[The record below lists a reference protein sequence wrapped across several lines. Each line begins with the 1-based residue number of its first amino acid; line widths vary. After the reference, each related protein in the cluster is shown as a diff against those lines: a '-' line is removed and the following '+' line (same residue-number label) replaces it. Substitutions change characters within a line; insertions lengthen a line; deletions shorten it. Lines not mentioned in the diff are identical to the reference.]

1 MDFIKKI
8 FFYPRM
14 AARYLA
20 DMFLRLFYGL
30 FVISSKFLLIILG
43 IVISLALLSYN
54 ILDKSLNTASE
65 NPPSNII
72 GLPGSYISDLL
83 IQLFGTSSLFLAIS
97 LIIWGIYLLIRKS
110 KPFWSTLFIFI
121 VSFSI
126 LTLSF
131 QIIYEEGGLL
141 GHFIFYKIEPF
152 FEFLFGANQEMGE
165 TSFTPQGII
174 YFFICI
180 SALALSNYALVPA
193 QSKRLAKKKLNTEVS
208 QEIKSNFVD
217 VKDETFVE
225 KKDKPIIS
233 RPKKAKPQISKR
245 KPLDFQPTSQI
256 NKSGYEFPTLNLLK
270 ELPEIEKTELSDE
283 KIEEN
288 RRLLLTVLSDY
299 AVEGEI
305 VNVRP
310 GPIVTL
316 YELKPA
322 PGIRTK
328 RVIDLADDIARSMS
342 AISVRV
348 AVVPGKNSIG
358 IELPNDDRDTV
369 FLREILESEKF
380 VSSSQEIPLSLGKDI
395 GGAPIIADLSAMPHL
410 LISGTTGSG
419 KSVGINGMILSILY
433 KFRPDECRLIMVD
446 PKMLELS
453 VYDGIPH
460 LLTPVVTDPKKAV
473 VALKWV
479 VREMEERYRKMS
491 KISVRTMEAYNKKA
505 EQYLKE
511 GRSFKRRVHTG
522 YDPENG
528 EAMYEEEQITPE
540 RLPFIVVVIDEM
552 ADLMMVARN
561 DIEHLIQRLA
571 QMARAAGIH
580 VVLATQRPSVDIVT
594 GTIKANLPTRISF
607 RVASKID
614 SRTILNEMGAEQLL
628 GKGDMLFLTEGGIVT
643 RVHGPFISDSEVER
657 VVTHIRRQENPDYI
671 ESVIEEDTDLPLGD
685 HIAEEGGDMLFNQA
699 VSIII
704 RDQRASTSY
713 IQRKLQIG
721 YNRAARIIEE
731 MEDKGIVSSPNNQ
744 GKREIL
750 KGND

>member
-8 FFYPRM
+8 VFYPRM

-20 DMFLRLFYGL
+20 NIFLRFFYGL
-30 FVISSKFLLIILG
+30 FVVSSKFLLIILG
-43 IVISLALLSYN
+43 ILISLALLSYN
-54 ILDKSLNTASE
+54 ALDKSLNTASE
-65 NPPSNII
+65 DPPSNII

-83 IQLFGTSSLFLAIS
+83 IQLFGTSSLFLTVS

-110 KPFWSTLFIFI
+110 KPFWSTLFIFLM
-121 VSFSI
+121 SFSI

-141 GHFIFYKIEPF
+141 GYFIFYKIEPF
-152 FEFLFGANQEMGE
+152 FEFLFGPNQGISG

-193 QSKRLAKKKLNTEVS
+193 QSKRLAKKKLGTEVS

-245 KPLDFQPTSQI
+245 KPLDFQPTGQV

-288 RRLLLTVLSDY
+288 RRLLLTVLSDF

-342 AISVRV
+342 AVSVRV

-491 KISVRTMEAYNKKA
+491 KISVRTMDAYNKKA

-511 GRSFKRRVHTG
+511 GRTFKRRVHTG

-528 EAMYEEEQITPE
+528 EAMYEEEQIKPE

-552 ADLMMVARN
+552 ADLMLVARN

-628 GKGDMLFLTEGGIVT
+628 GKGDMLFLSEGGIVT
-643 RVHGPFISDSEVER
+643 RVHGPFISDSEVEK

-671 ESVIEEDTDLPLGD
+671 ESVIEEATDLPLGD

-731 MEDKGIVSSPNNQ
+731 MEEKGIVSSPNNQ

>member
-8 FFYPRM
+8 VFYPRM

-20 DMFLRLFYGL
+20 DIFLRFFYGL
-30 FVISSKFLLIILG
+30 FVVSSKFLLIIFG

-54 ILDKSLNTASE
+54 TLDKSFNTASE
-65 NPPSNII
+65 NPLSNII
-72 GLPGSYISDLL
+72 GSPGSYISDLL
-83 IQLFGTSSLFLAIS
+83 IQLFGVSSLFLTVS
-97 LIIWGIYLLIRKS
+97 VIIWGIYLLIRKS
-110 KPFWSTLFIFI
+110 KPFWSTLLIFL

-141 GHFIFYKIEPF
+141 GYFIFYKIEPF
-152 FEFLFGANQEMGE
+152 FEFLFGPNQEIGG

-270 ELPEIEKTELSDE
+270 ELPEIEKTEISDE
-283 KIEEN
+283 NIEEN
-288 RRLLLTVLSDY
+288 RRLLLTVLSDF

-316 YELKPA
+316 YELQPA

-380 VSSSQEIPLSLGKDI
+380 VSSSQKIPLSFGKDI
-395 GGAPIIADLSAMPHL
+395 AGDPIIADLSAMPHL

-419 KSVGINGMILSILY
+419 KSVAINGMILSILY
-433 KFRPDECRLIMVD
+433 KFRPDECRLIMID

-479 VREMEERYRKMS
+479 LREMEERYRKMS
-491 KISVRTMEAYNKKA
+491 KISVRTMDAYNKKA

-511 GRSFKRRVHTG
+511 GRTFKRRVHTG

-552 ADLMMVARN
+552 ADLMLVARN

-594 GTIKANLPTRISF
+594 GIIKANLPTRISF

-628 GKGDMLFLTEGGIVT
+628 GKGDMLFLSEGGRVT
-643 RVHGPFISDSEVER
+643 RVHGPFVSDSEVEK

-671 ESVIEEDTDLPLGD
+671 ESVIEEDKDLPLGD

-731 MEDKGIVSSPNNQ
+731 MEEKGIVSSPNNQ

>member
-8 FFYPRM
+8 VFYPRM
-14 AARYLA
+14 ATRYLA
-20 DMFLRLFYGL
+20 DIFLRFFYGL
-30 FVISSKFLLIILG
+30 FVVSSKFLLIIFG

-54 ILDKSLNTASE
+54 TLDNSFNTASE
-65 NPPSNII
+65 NPLSNII
-72 GLPGSYISDLL
+72 GSPGSYISDLL
-83 IQLFGTSSLFLAIS
+83 IQLFGVSSLFLTVS
-97 LIIWGIYLLIRKS
+97 VIIWGIYLLIRKS
-110 KPFWSTLFIFI
+110 KPFWSTLLIFL

-141 GHFIFYKIEPF
+141 GYFIFYKIEPF
-152 FEFLFGANQEMGE
+152 FEFLFGPNQEIGG

-233 RPKKAKPQISKR
+233 RPKKSKPQISKR

-270 ELPEIEKTELSDE
+270 ELPEIEKTEISDE
-283 KIEEN
+283 NIEEN
-288 RRLLLTVLSDY
+288 RRLLLTVLSDF

-316 YELKPA
+316 YELQPA

-380 VSSSQEIPLSLGKDI
+380 VSSSQKIPLSFGKDI
-395 GGAPIIADLSAMPHL
+395 AGDPIIADLSAMPHL

-419 KSVGINGMILSILY
+419 KSVAINGMILSILY
-433 KFRPDECRLIMVD
+433 KFRPDECRLIMID

-479 VREMEERYRKMS
+479 LREMEERYRKMS
-491 KISVRTMEAYNKKA
+491 KISVRTMDAYNKKA

-511 GRSFKRRVHTG
+511 GRTFKRRVHTG

-528 EAMYEEEQITPE
+528 EAMYEEEQIAPE

-552 ADLMMVARN
+552 ADLMLVARN

-594 GTIKANLPTRISF
+594 GIIKANLPTRISF

-628 GKGDMLFLTEGGIVT
+628 GKGDMLFLSEGGRVT
-643 RVHGPFISDSEVER
+643 RVHGPFVSDSEVEK

-671 ESVIEEDTDLPLGD
+671 ESVIEEDKDLPLGD

-731 MEDKGIVSSPNNQ
+731 MEEKGIVSSPNNQ

>member
-8 FFYPRM
+8 VFYPRM

-20 DMFLRLFYGL
+20 DIFLRFFYGL
-30 FVISSKFLLIILG
+30 FVVSSKFLLIIFG

-54 ILDKSLNTASE
+54 TLDKSFNTASE

-72 GLPGSYISDLL
+72 GSPGSYISDLL
-83 IQLFGTSSLFLAIS
+83 IQLFGASSLFLTVS
-97 LIIWGIYLLIRKS
+97 VIIWGIYLLIRKS
-110 KPFWSTLFIFI
+110 KPFWSTLLIFL

-141 GHFIFYKIEPF
+141 GYFIFYKIEPF
-152 FEFLFGANQEMGE
+152 FEFLFGPNQEISG

-288 RRLLLTVLSDY
+288 RRLLLTVLSDF

-316 YELKPA
+316 YELQPA

-380 VSSSQEIPLSLGKDI
+380 VSSSQKIPLSLGKDI
-395 GGAPIIADLSAMPHL
+395 AGDPIIADLAAMPHL

-419 KSVGINGMILSILY
+419 KSVAINGMILSILY

-479 VREMEERYRKMS
+479 LREMEERYRKMS
-491 KISVRTMEAYNKKA
+491 KISVRTMDAYNKKA

-511 GRSFKRRVHTG
+511 GRTFKRRVHTG

-552 ADLMMVARN
+552 ADLMLVARN

-594 GTIKANLPTRISF
+594 GIIKANLPTRISF

-628 GKGDMLFLTEGGIVT
+628 GKGDMLFLSEGGRVT
-643 RVHGPFISDSEVER
+643 RVHGPFVSDSEVEK

-671 ESVIEEDTDLPLGD
+671 ESVIEEDKDLPLGD

-731 MEDKGIVSSPNNQ
+731 MEEKGIVSSPNNQ

>member
-1 MDFIKKI
+1 
-8 FFYPRM
+8 M
-14 AARYLA
+14 AARYLT

-110 KPFWSTLFIFI
+110 KPFWSTLFIFL

-193 QSKRLAKKKLNTEVS
+193 QSKRLAKKKLNTEVP

>member
-8 FFYPRM
+8 VFYPRM
-14 AARYLA
+14 ATRYLA
-20 DMFLRLFYGL
+20 DIFLRFFYGL
-30 FVISSKFLLIILG
+30 FVVSSKFLLIIFG

-54 ILDKSLNTASE
+54 TLDNSFNTASE
-65 NPPSNII
+65 NPLSNII
-72 GLPGSYISDLL
+72 GSPGSYISDLL
-83 IQLFGTSSLFLAIS
+83 IQLFGVSSLFLTVS
-97 LIIWGIYLLIRKS
+97 VIIWGIYLLIRKS
-110 KPFWSTLFIFI
+110 KPFWSTLLIFL

-141 GHFIFYKIEPF
+141 GYFIFYKIEPF
-152 FEFLFGANQEMGE
+152 FEFLFGPNQEIGG

-270 ELPEIEKTELSDE
+270 ELPEIEKTEISDE
-283 KIEEN
+283 NIEEN
-288 RRLLLTVLSDY
+288 RRLLLTVLSDF

-316 YELKPA
+316 YELQPA

-380 VSSSQEIPLSLGKDI
+380 VSSSQKIPLSFGKDI
-395 GGAPIIADLSAMPHL
+395 AGDPIIADLSAMPHL

-419 KSVGINGMILSILY
+419 KSVAINGMILSILY
-433 KFRPDECRLIMVD
+433 KFRPDECRLIMID

-479 VREMEERYRKMS
+479 LREMEERYRKMS
-491 KISVRTMEAYNKKA
+491 KISVRTMDAYNKKA

-511 GRSFKRRVHTG
+511 GRTFKRRVHTG

-552 ADLMMVARN
+552 ADLMLVARN

-594 GTIKANLPTRISF
+594 GIIKANLPTRISF

-628 GKGDMLFLTEGGIVT
+628 GKGDMLFLSEGGRVT
-643 RVHGPFISDSEVER
+643 RVHGPFVSDSEVEK

-671 ESVIEEDTDLPLGD
+671 ESVIEEDKDLPLGD

-731 MEDKGIVSSPNNQ
+731 MEEKGIVSSPNNQ

>member
-8 FFYPRM
+8 VFYPRM
-14 AARYLA
+14 ATRYLA
-20 DMFLRLFYGL
+20 DIFLRFFYGL
-30 FVISSKFLLIILG
+30 FVVSSKFLLIIFG

-54 ILDKSLNTASE
+54 TLDKSFNTASE
-65 NPPSNII
+65 NPLSNII
-72 GLPGSYISDLL
+72 GSPGSYISDLL
-83 IQLFGTSSLFLAIS
+83 IQLFGVSSLFLTVS
-97 LIIWGIYLLIRKS
+97 VIIWGIYLLIRKS
-110 KPFWSTLFIFI
+110 KPFWSTLLIFL

-141 GHFIFYKIEPF
+141 GYFIFYKIEPF
-152 FEFLFGANQEMGE
+152 FEFLFGPNQEIGG

-270 ELPEIEKTELSDE
+270 ELPEIEKTEISDE
-283 KIEEN
+283 NIEEN
-288 RRLLLTVLSDY
+288 RRLLLTVLSDF

-316 YELKPA
+316 YELQPA

-380 VSSSQEIPLSLGKDI
+380 VSSSQKIPLSFGKDI
-395 GGAPIIADLSAMPHL
+395 AGDPIIADLSAMPHL

-419 KSVGINGMILSILY
+419 KSVAINGMILSILY
-433 KFRPDECRLIMVD
+433 KFRPDECRLIMID

-479 VREMEERYRKMS
+479 LREMEERYRKMS
-491 KISVRTMEAYNKKA
+491 KISVRTMDAYNKKA

-511 GRSFKRRVHTG
+511 GRTFKRRVHTG

-528 EAMYEEEQITPE
+528 EAMYEEEQIAPE

-552 ADLMMVARN
+552 ADLMLVARN

-594 GTIKANLPTRISF
+594 GIIKANLPTRISF

-628 GKGDMLFLTEGGIVT
+628 GKGDMLFLSEGGRVT
-643 RVHGPFISDSEVER
+643 RVHGPFVSDSEVEK

-671 ESVIEEDTDLPLGD
+671 ESVIEEDKDLPLGD

-731 MEDKGIVSSPNNQ
+731 MEEKGIVSSPNNQ

>member
-8 FFYPRM
+8 VFYPRM
-14 AARYLA
+14 ATRYLA
-20 DMFLRLFYGL
+20 DIFLRFFYGL
-30 FVISSKFLLIILG
+30 FVVSSKFLLIIFG

-54 ILDKSLNTASE
+54 TLDNSFNTASE
-65 NPPSNII
+65 NPLSNII
-72 GLPGSYISDLL
+72 GSPGSYISDLL
-83 IQLFGTSSLFLAIS
+83 IQLFGVSSLFLTVS
-97 LIIWGIYLLIRKS
+97 VIIWGIYLLIRKS
-110 KPFWSTLFIFI
+110 KPFWSTLLIFL

-141 GHFIFYKIEPF
+141 GYFIFYKIEPF
-152 FEFLFGANQEMGE
+152 FEFLFGPNQEIGG

-270 ELPEIEKTELSDE
+270 ELPEIEKTEISDE
-283 KIEEN
+283 NIEEN
-288 RRLLLTVLSDY
+288 RRLLLTVLSDF

-316 YELKPA
+316 YELQPA

-369 FLREILESEKF
+369 FLREILETEKF
-380 VSSSQEIPLSLGKDI
+380 VSSSQKIPLSFGKDI
-395 GGAPIIADLSAMPHL
+395 AGDPIIADLSAMPHL

-419 KSVGINGMILSILY
+419 KSVAINGMILSILY
-433 KFRPDECRLIMVD
+433 KFRPDECRLIMID

-479 VREMEERYRKMS
+479 LREMEERYRKMS
-491 KISVRTMEAYNKKA
+491 KISVRTMDAYNKKA

-511 GRSFKRRVHTG
+511 GRTFKRRVHTG

-552 ADLMMVARN
+552 ADLMLVARN

-594 GTIKANLPTRISF
+594 GIIKANLPTRISF

-628 GKGDMLFLTEGGIVT
+628 GKGDMLFLSEGGRVT
-643 RVHGPFISDSEVER
+643 RVHGPFVSDSEVEK

-671 ESVIEEDTDLPLGD
+671 ESVIEEDKDLPLGD

-731 MEDKGIVSSPNNQ
+731 MEEKGIVSSPNNQ

>member
-8 FFYPRM
+8 VFYPRM
-14 AARYLA
+14 ATRYLA
-20 DMFLRLFYGL
+20 DIFLRFFYGL
-30 FVISSKFLLIILG
+30 FVVSSKFLLIIFG

-54 ILDKSLNTASE
+54 TLDKSFNTASE
-65 NPPSNII
+65 NPLSNII
-72 GLPGSYISDLL
+72 GSPGSYISDLL
-83 IQLFGTSSLFLAIS
+83 IQLFGVSSLFLTVS
-97 LIIWGIYLLIRKS
+97 VIIWGIYLLIRKS
-110 KPFWSTLFIFI
+110 KPFWSTLLIFL

-141 GHFIFYKIEPF
+141 GYFIFYKIEPF
-152 FEFLFGANQEMGE
+152 FEFLFGPNQEIGG

-288 RRLLLTVLSDY
+288 RRLLLTVLSDF

-316 YELKPA
+316 YELQPA

-380 VSSSQEIPLSLGKDI
+380 VSSSQKIPLSFGKDI
-395 GGAPIIADLSAMPHL
+395 AGDPIIADLSAMPHL

-419 KSVGINGMILSILY
+419 KSVAINGMILSILY

-479 VREMEERYRKMS
+479 LREMEERYRKMS
-491 KISVRTMEAYNKKA
+491 KISVRTMDAYNKKA

-511 GRSFKRRVHTG
+511 GRTFKRRVHTG

-528 EAMYEEEQITPE
+528 EAMYEEEQIAPE

-552 ADLMMVARN
+552 ADLMLVARN

-594 GTIKANLPTRISF
+594 GIIKANLPTRISF

-628 GKGDMLFLTEGGIVT
+628 GKGDMLFLSEGGRVT
-643 RVHGPFISDSEVER
+643 RVHGPFVSDSEVEK

-671 ESVIEEDTDLPLGD
+671 ESVIEEDKDLPLGD

-731 MEDKGIVSSPNNQ
+731 MEEKGIVSSPNNQ

>member
-110 KPFWSTLFIFI
+110 KPFWSTLFIFL

-193 QSKRLAKKKLNTEVS
+193 QSKRLAKKKLNTEVP

>member
-8 FFYPRM
+8 VFYPRM
-14 AARYLA
+14 ATRYLA
-20 DMFLRLFYGL
+20 DIFLRFFYGL
-30 FVISSKFLLIILG
+30 FVVSSKFLLIIFG

-54 ILDKSLNTASE
+54 TLDKSFNTASE
-65 NPPSNII
+65 NPLSNII
-72 GLPGSYISDLL
+72 GSPGSYISDLL
-83 IQLFGTSSLFLAIS
+83 IQLFGVSSLFLTVS
-97 LIIWGIYLLIRKS
+97 VIIWGIYLLIRKS
-110 KPFWSTLFIFI
+110 KPFWSTLLIFL

-141 GHFIFYKIEPF
+141 GYFIFYKIEPF
-152 FEFLFGANQEMGE
+152 FEFLFGPNQEIGG

-270 ELPEIEKTELSDE
+270 ELPEIEKTEISDE
-283 KIEEN
+283 NIEEN
-288 RRLLLTVLSDY
+288 RRLLLTVLSDF

-316 YELKPA
+316 YELQPA

-380 VSSSQEIPLSLGKDI
+380 VSSSQKIPLSFGKDI
-395 GGAPIIADLSAMPHL
+395 AGDPIIADLSAMPHL

-419 KSVGINGMILSILY
+419 KSVAINGMILSILY
-433 KFRPDECRLIMVD
+433 KFRPDECRLIMID

-479 VREMEERYRKMS
+479 LREMEERYRKMS
-491 KISVRTMEAYNKKA
+491 KISVRTMDAYNKKA

-511 GRSFKRRVHTG
+511 GRTFKRRVHTG

-528 EAMYEEEQITPE
+528 EAMYEEEQIAPE

-552 ADLMMVARN
+552 ADLMLVARN

-594 GTIKANLPTRISF
+594 GIIKANLPTRISF

-628 GKGDMLFLTEGGIVT
+628 GKGDMLFLSEGGRVT
-643 RVHGPFISDSEVER
+643 RVHGPFVSDSEVEK

-671 ESVIEEDTDLPLGD
+671 ESVIEEDKDLPLGD
-685 HIAEEGGDMLFNQA
+685 HIAEEGEDMLFNQA

-731 MEDKGIVSSPNNQ
+731 MEEKGIVSSPNNQ

>member
-1 MDFIKKI
+1 
-8 FFYPRM
+8 M

-110 KPFWSTLFIFI
+110 KPFWSTLFIFL

-193 QSKRLAKKKLNTEVS
+193 QSKRLAKKKLNTEVP

-731 MEDKGIVSSPNNQ
+731 MEEKGIVSPPNNQ

>member
-8 FFYPRM
+8 VFYPRM
-14 AARYLA
+14 ATRYLA
-20 DMFLRLFYGL
+20 DIFLRFFYGL
-30 FVISSKFLLIILG
+30 FVVSSKFLLIIFG

-54 ILDKSLNTASE
+54 TLDNSFNTASE
-65 NPPSNII
+65 NPLSNII
-72 GLPGSYISDLL
+72 GSPGSYISDLL
-83 IQLFGTSSLFLAIS
+83 IQLFGVSSLFLTVS
-97 LIIWGIYLLIRKS
+97 VIIWGIYLLIRKS
-110 KPFWSTLFIFI
+110 KPFWSTLLIFL

-141 GHFIFYKIEPF
+141 GYFIFYKIEPF
-152 FEFLFGANQEMGE
+152 FEFLLGPNQEIGG

-270 ELPEIEKTELSDE
+270 ELPEIEKTEISDE
-283 KIEEN
+283 NIEEN
-288 RRLLLTVLSDY
+288 RRLLLTVLSDF

-316 YELKPA
+316 YELQPA

-380 VSSSQEIPLSLGKDI
+380 ASSSQEIPLSLGKDI
-395 GGAPIIADLSAMPHL
+395 GGAPIIADLAAMPHL

-419 KSVGINGMILSILY
+419 KSVAINGMILSILY
-433 KFRPDECRLIMVD
+433 KFRPDECRLIMID

-479 VREMEERYRKMS
+479 LREMEERYRKMS
-491 KISVRTMEAYNKKA
+491 KISVRTMDAYNKKA

-511 GRSFKRRVHTG
+511 GRTFKRRVHTG

-552 ADLMMVARN
+552 ADLMLVARN

-594 GTIKANLPTRISF
+594 GIIKANLPTRISF

-628 GKGDMLFLTEGGIVT
+628 GKGDMLFLSEGGRVT
-643 RVHGPFISDSEVER
+643 RVHGPFVSDSEVEK

-671 ESVIEEDTDLPLGD
+671 ESVIEEDKDLPLGD

-731 MEDKGIVSSPNNQ
+731 MEEKGIVSSPNNQ

>member
-14 AARYLA
+14 AARYLT

-110 KPFWSTLFIFI
+110 KPFWSTLFIFL

-193 QSKRLAKKKLNTEVS
+193 QSKRLAKKKLNTEVP

>member
-8 FFYPRM
+8 VFYPRM
-14 AARYLA
+14 ATRYLA
-20 DMFLRLFYGL
+20 DIFLRFFYGL
-30 FVISSKFLLIILG
+30 FVVSSKFLLIIFG

-54 ILDKSLNTASE
+54 TLDKSFNTASE
-65 NPPSNII
+65 NPLSNII
-72 GLPGSYISDLL
+72 GSPGSYISDLL
-83 IQLFGTSSLFLAIS
+83 IQLFGVSSLFLTVS
-97 LIIWGIYLLIRKS
+97 VIIWGIYLLIRKS
-110 KPFWSTLFIFI
+110 KPFWSTLLIFL

-141 GHFIFYKIEPF
+141 GYFIFYKIEPF
-152 FEFLFGANQEMGE
+152 FEFLFGPNQEIGG

-270 ELPEIEKTELSDE
+270 ELPEIEKTEISDE
-283 KIEEN
+283 NIEEN
-288 RRLLLTVLSDY
+288 RRLLLTVLSDF

-316 YELKPA
+316 YELQPA

-380 VSSSQEIPLSLGKDI
+380 VSSSQKIPLSFGKDI
-395 GGAPIIADLSAMPHL
+395 AGDPIIADLSAMPHL

-419 KSVGINGMILSILY
+419 KSVAINGMILSILY
-433 KFRPDECRLIMVD
+433 KFRPDECRLIMID

-479 VREMEERYRKMS
+479 LREMEERYRKMS
-491 KISVRTMEAYNKKA
+491 KISVRTMDAYNKKA

-511 GRSFKRRVHTG
+511 GRAFKRRVHTG

-552 ADLMMVARN
+552 ADLMLVARN

-594 GTIKANLPTRISF
+594 GIIKANLPTRISF

-628 GKGDMLFLTEGGIVT
+628 GKGDMLFLSEGGRVT
-643 RVHGPFISDSEVER
+643 RVHGPFVSDSEVEK

-671 ESVIEEDTDLPLGD
+671 ESVIEEDKDLPLGD

-731 MEDKGIVSSPNNQ
+731 MEEKGIVSSPNNQ

>member
-8 FFYPRM
+8 VFYPKM

-20 DMFLRLFYGL
+20 GIFLRFFYGL
-30 FVISSKFLLIILG
+30 FVVSSKFLLIILG

-54 ILDKSLNTASE
+54 TLDTSLNTASE

-72 GLPGSYISDLL
+72 GLPGSYVSDLL
-83 IQLFGTSSLFLAIS
+83 IQLFGASSLFLTVS
-97 LIIWGIYLLIRKS
+97 LIIWGIYLLIRKN
-110 KPFWSTLFIFI
+110 KPFWSTLFIFL

-141 GHFIFYKIEPF
+141 GYFIFYKIEPF
-152 FEFLFGANQEMGE
+152 FEFLFGPNQEING
-165 TSFTPQGII
+165 TNFTPQGII

-180 SALALSNYALVPA
+180 SALALSNYALVPT
-193 QSKRLAKKKLNTEVS
+193 QSKRLSKKKLNTEVS

-225 KKDKPIIS
+225 KKNKPIIS
-233 RPKKAKPQISKR
+233 RPKKAKPQILKR

-270 ELPEIEKTELSDE
+270 ELPETEKTELSDE

-288 RRLLLTVLSDY
+288 RRLLLTVLSDF

-342 AISVRV
+342 AVSVRV

-380 VSSSQEIPLSLGKDI
+380 VSSNQEIPLSLGKDI

-491 KISVRTMEAYNKKA
+491 KIGVRTMDAYNKKA

-511 GRSFKRRVHTG
+511 GRTFKRRVHTG

-552 ADLMMVARN
+552 ADLMLVARN

-628 GKGDMLFLTEGGIVT
+628 GKGDMLFLSEGGIVT
-643 RVHGPFISDSEVER
+643 RVHGPFISDSEVEK

-685 HIAEEGGDMLFNQA
+685 HIADEGGDMLFNQA

-731 MEDKGIVSSPNNQ
+731 MEEKGIVSSPNNQ

>member
-8 FFYPRM
+8 VFYPRM
-14 AARYLA
+14 ATRYLA
-20 DMFLRLFYGL
+20 DIFLRFFYGL
-30 FVISSKFLLIILG
+30 FVVSSKFLLIIFG

-54 ILDKSLNTASE
+54 TLDNSFNTASE
-65 NPPSNII
+65 NPLSNII
-72 GLPGSYISDLL
+72 GSPGSYISDLL
-83 IQLFGTSSLFLAIS
+83 IQLFGVSSLFLTVAV
-97 LIIWGIYLLIRKS
+97 IIWGIYLLIRKS
-110 KPFWSTLFIFI
+110 KPFWSTLLIFL

-141 GHFIFYKIEPF
+141 GYFIFYKIEPF
-152 FEFLFGANQEMGE
+152 FEFLFGPNQEIGG

-233 RPKKAKPQISKR
+233 RPKKSKPQISKR

-270 ELPEIEKTELSDE
+270 ELPEIEKTEISDE
-283 KIEEN
+283 NIEEN
-288 RRLLLTVLSDY
+288 RRLLLTVLSDF

-316 YELKPA
+316 YELQPA

-380 VSSSQEIPLSLGKDI
+380 VSSSQKIPLSFGKDI
-395 GGAPIIADLSAMPHL
+395 AGDPIIADLSAMPHL

-419 KSVGINGMILSILY
+419 KSVAINGMILSILY
-433 KFRPDECRLIMVD
+433 KFRPDECRLIMID

-479 VREMEERYRKMS
+479 LREMEERYRKMS
-491 KISVRTMEAYNKKA
+491 KISVRTMDAYNKKA

-511 GRSFKRRVHTG
+511 GRTFKRRVHTG

-528 EAMYEEEQITPE
+528 EAMYEEEQIAPE

-552 ADLMMVARN
+552 ADLMLVARN

-594 GTIKANLPTRISF
+594 GIIKANLPTRISF

-628 GKGDMLFLTEGGIVT
+628 GKGDMLFLSEGGRVT
-643 RVHGPFISDSEVER
+643 RVHGPFVSDSEVEK

-671 ESVIEEDTDLPLGD
+671 ESVIEEDKDLPLGD

-731 MEDKGIVSSPNNQ
+731 MEEKGIVSSPNNQ